1 MIKLI
6 ASDIDGTL
14 LEEGTNTL
22 NPEYFEVICRLR
34 EHGVLFAAAS
44 GRQYS
49 SIRRLF
55 EPVRDKILFIAENG
69 SIVIQKEEVLQQ
81 VIMNRVFVEELVRQL
96 RTVPGAELTVS
107 TRDAMYVETKDEEF
121 YDWLLHGYRND
132 LIRVDDVLEK
142 PLTVNKASLYM
153 RSGVDAVAPALIE
166 EWSDR
171 FKVVVAGAVWV
182 DFMDY
187 RADKGIALSMLQR
200 MLHITPEE
208 TMAFGDNGNDIG
220 MFKSAEESYAVG
232 NAREHVKL
240 AAKHLAD
247 TNERH
252 GVLQVLKNLLRD
264 LEEM

>member
-1 MIKLI
+1 M
-6 ASDIDGTL
+6 
-14 LEEGTNTL
+14 
-22 NPEYFEVICRLR
+22 
-34 EHGVLFAAAS
+34 
-44 GRQYS
+44 
-49 SIRRLF
+49 
-55 EPVRDKILFIAENG
+55 
-69 SIVIQKEEVLQQ
+69 
-81 VIMNRVFVEELVRQL
+81 
-96 RTVPGAELTVS
+96 
-107 TRDAMYVETKDEEF
+107 
-121 YDWLLHGYRND
+121 
-132 LIRVDDVLEK
+132 
-142 PLTVNKASLYM
+142 
-153 RSGVDAVAPALIE
+153 IE

-232 NAREHVKL
+232 NAREHVKR